1 MTPTE
6 TAAILRHFNEW
17 RRCDEDIP
25 QPDTR
30 EIGEAIDAAVEMI
43 ERLEAAESDALE
55 QARLNGMGAS
65 REAALMAKL
74 EAAEKERDA
83 QRVDKATLQQML
95 YSIKNRLEAAER
107 SDAESVAMYR
117 KARDERDALR
127 AAVRHEADCMEA
139 AMAEIKSL
147 RAKIEQMERP
157 ESGFRERCTPAATAG
172 GSNRFPLYALPGA
185 QPAPSVPDGVAE
197 ALQRLIENGAVLG
210 PASSEDALLVARY
223 RQRLLACAPSVPDG
237 WQLVPTAESRHPGIY
252 KMLGAPHAVDNTPGA
267 SEWAS
272 YAAFLAAAPGAQP
285 APFIP
290 EGWKLVPIVPQ
301 PTALLVA
308 AADLVAQMEIVSRV
322 GFIDTP
328 SDKDSCAAF
337 CIAEGTWLEL
347 MSCVKS
353 LASALA
359 AAPEV
364 EP

>member
-83 QRVDKATLQQML
+83 LRVDKATLQQML

-147 RAKIEQMERP
+147 RAKIEAMERQEP
-157 ESGFRERCTPAATAG
+157 VGVLHVGSCYGEELEDWEFEADQRVCDRLNERHVTNPT
-172 GSNRFPLYALPGA
+172 SLKLYALPGA
-185 QPAPSVPDGVAE
+185 KGE
-197 ALQRLIENGAVLG
+197 
-210 PASSEDALLVARY
+210 
-223 RQRLLACAPSVPDG
+223 
-237 WQLVPTAESRHPGIY
+237 
-252 KMLGAPHAVDNTPGA
+252 
-267 SEWAS
+267 
-272 YAAFLAAAPGAQP
+272 
-285 APFIP
+285 
-290 EGWKLVPIVPQ
+290 
-301 PTALLVA
+301 
-308 AADLVAQMEIVSRV
+308 
-322 GFIDTP
+322 
-328 SDKDSCAAF
+328 
-337 CIAEGTWLEL
+337 
-347 MSCVKS
+347 
-353 LASALA
+353 
-359 AAPEV
+359 
-364 EP
+364 